1 MSTLA
6 PGDSPGSSIATAAAV
21 ARDEDGAGG
30 SDVGAAQIGEPLG
43 AFEVV
48 ESSPL
53 VLEHVTKRFGGVL
66 ANDDLSLRVEPGEAL
81 GIIGPNGAGKSTL
94 LRLIGGL
101 HAPSAG
107 TITLGATRID
117 GLRPD
122 VVNRHGIGLANQI
135 PKPFPALSVAENVQ
149 VAATSH
155 RRKGSP
161 RARVTVDD
169 VLELCQLGTRADA
182 RAGSLGLLDLKRLEL
197 ARVLATGARVLLL
210 DEVAAGLVGDEL
222 TAAIQLVR
230 SIHRSGRSMIIVEHV
245 QRVIHE
251 IVSRVVVLDWGKL
264 IAEGTPAAVAADER
278 VRDVYLG
285 RRAQREAGSVSSFRA
300 ETTTGTANS
309 SALLEVENVCAGYG
323 SLVALDCVDLR
334 IGEGEVVSVLGANG
348 AGKSTLAKVVSGH
361 VPARSGRL
369 LWRAREVTVLPTY
382 KRARLGIAHSPE
394 GRRIFPDH
402 TVSENLLLGAAHSAS
417 RARRTE
423 RLEWVLGVFPA
434 LRKLAARRAGLLS
447 GGEQQMLA
455 IGRALMAEPSLLIC
469 DELSL
474 GLAPAIVDTLYDT
487 LVDVRAS
494 GIALLL
500 IEQNTSRSLAVSD
513 RAYVLHRGRVTY
525 AGAPEPLL
533 DETFLVQRYF
543 HGEIGGRREPDEA
556 GGDRTGVPTGK

>member
-1 MSTLA
+1 MSAFA
-6 PGDSPGSSIATAAAV
+6 PGESPGSSIATAV
-21 ARDEDGAGG
+21 ADARVEDGAGDG
-30 SDVGAAQIGEPLG
+30 IVDVPRTGALLA
-43 AFEVV
+43 AFEAV

-53 VLEHVTKRFGGVL
+53 VLEHITKRFGGVL
-66 ANDDLSLRVEPGEAL
+66 ANDDISLRVEPGEAL

-94 LRLIGGL
+94 LRLISGL

-155 RRKGSP
+155 RRKGAT

-169 VLELCQLGTRADA
+169 VLELCQLGTRAKA

-222 TAAIQLVR
+222 TAAIQLVH

-245 QRVIHE
+245 QRVIQE

-285 RRAQREAGSVSSFRA
+285 RRAQREVGSVSSPHSENADDKVR
-300 ETTTGTANS
+300 S
-309 SALLEVENVCAGYG
+309 SALLEVQGVCAGYG
-323 SLVALDCVDLR
+323 SLIALDHVDLR
-334 IGEGEVVSVLGANG
+334 IGESEVVSVLGANG

-369 LWRAREVTVLPTY
+369 LWRAHEVTVLPTY

-402 TVSENLLLGAAHSAS
+402 TVCENLLLGAAHSAS

-434 LRKLAARRAGLLS
+434 LRTLGARRAGLLS

-474 GLAPAIVDTLYDT
+474 GLAPTIVDTLYDT
-487 LVDVRAS
+487 LLEVRAS

-543 HGEIGGRREPDEA
+543 HGEIQSQRDLDEA
-556 GGDRTGVPTGK
+556 GGDPRGVPTGE

>member
-1 MSTLA
+1 MPALEL
-6 PGDSPGSSIATAAAV
+6 GDSRGSSIAMAAAD
-21 ARDEDGAGG
+21 ARVEPGAAGG
-30 SDVGAAQIGEPLG
+30 STTAGAGSGTLPGTLPGRQPGT
-43 AFEVV
+43 FEAV
-48 ESSPL
+48 ESPSL
-53 VLEHVTKRFGGVL
+53 VLEHVTKRFGGVV
-66 ANDDLSLRVEPGEAL
+66 ANDDLSLRLEPGEAL
-81 GIIGPNGAGKSTL
+81 GVIGPNGAGKSTL
-94 LRLIGGL
+94 LRLISGL

-107 TITLGATRID
+107 SIILGTTRID

-155 RRKGSP
+155 RRNGSTHT
-161 RARVTVDD
+161 RVSVDD
-169 VLELCQLGTRADA
+169 VLEVCQLGARAGA

-197 ARVLATGARVLLL
+197 ARVLATGATVLLL

-222 TAAIQLVR
+222 TAAIELVR

-245 QRVIHE
+245 QRVIQE
-251 IVSRVVVLDWGKL
+251 IVGRVVVLDWGKL

-285 RRAQREAGSVSSFRA
+285 RRAEREAAATSSARSDRA
-300 ETTTGTANS
+300 EGESADGDS
-309 SALLEVENVCAGYG
+309 DRAALLEVEDLSAGYG
-323 SLVALDCVDLR
+323 SLIALERVDLR

-361 VPARSGRL
+361 VSARRGRL
-369 LWRAREVTVLPTY
+369 LWRSQQVTALPAY

-402 TVSENLLLGAAHSAS
+402 TVRENLLLGAARSAS
-417 RARRTE
+417 RAHRAE
-423 RLEWVLGVFPA
+423 RLEWVLEVFPA
-434 LRKLAARRAGLLS
+434 LRQLCARRAGLLS

-487 LVDVRAS
+487 LVEVRAS

-525 AGAPEPLL
+525 AGVPEPLL
-533 DETFLVQRYF
+533 DEAVLAQHYF
-543 HGEIGGRREPDEA
+543 GGQIE
-556 GGDRTGVPTGK
+556 G